1 MKDIAEQFVNEIK
14 STKLKEKRE
23 TDIYIPKPNEYNAIL
38 KEKLKLVH
46 LKQIKSHY
54 KIKTSYTKKQDIL
67 NVIHNFLRN
76 SYFSTKIQKNYR
88 GYLIR
93 RILSL
98 RGPYITEKETP
109 VNETDFFSLDDI
121 KSIHIDQL
129 ISFKDDFDQKVYVFT
144 VNSLYKLIRQYKKN
158 SNNELLNPYTR
169 NALPSNIINKLTT
182 LMRLCKIYNIKIISD
197 EDLKPL
203 QLTKQ
208 QRFEQRVTNVFNTM
222 DSLGNYTQ
230 INWFYELD
238 TCSKHIKFIRELY
251 DIWSYRA
258 QLTQDIKN
266 KISNFNDPFIA
277 FNLHSIL
284 NLNYHMLNNI
294 SLTLIEK
301 FVNSG
306 INQEHRALGAY
317 YILTAF
323 TLVSP
328 NAANAL
334 PWLYESVAINH

>member
-23 TDIYIPKPNEYNAIL
+23 TDIYIPKPNEYNTIL

-121 KSIHIDQL
+121 KTIHIDQL

-144 VNSLYKLIRQYKKN
+144 VNSLYKLIREYKKN

-169 NALPSNIINKLTT
+169 NTLPSNIINKLTT
-182 LMRLCKIYNIKIISD
+182 LMRLCKIYNIK
-197 EDLKPL
+197 
-203 QLTKQ
+203 
-208 QRFEQRVTNVFNTM
+208 
-222 DSLGNYTQ
+222 
-230 INWFYELD
+230 
-238 TCSKHIKFIRELY
+238 
-251 DIWSYRA
+251 
-258 QLTQDIKN
+258 
-266 KISNFNDPFIA
+266 
-277 FNLHSIL
+277 
-284 NLNYHMLNNI
+284 
-294 SLTLIEK
+294 
-301 FVNSG
+301 
-306 INQEHRALGAY
+306 
-317 YILTAF
+317 
-323 TLVSP
+323 
-328 NAANAL
+328 
-334 PWLYESVAINH
+334 